1 MAGERG
7 HLARPALVPAPAA
20 PVTGKPLPTSER
32 GFVTEELRHL
42 PPARGLHLW
51 KVGENSRAAR
61 TCPPGGSVVA
71 PCPSL
76 ASCVPGFLFKD

>member
-7 HLARPALVPAPAA
+7 HLARPALVPA

-61 TCPPGGSVVA
+61 TCPPGGSV
-71 PCPSL
+71 S
-76 ASCVPGFLFKD
+76 VPGVVCPRISF